1 MTKSTAQSAPTPG
14 VTMSFEAIVERLE
27 HIAGHLETGDAKLEE
42 ALALFEEGVALSKQG
57 SHKLDAAERKLE
69 RLLESGATEVIA
81 ESHIAPSGE
90 GF

>member
-1 MTKSTAQSAPTPG
+1 MT
-14 VTMSFEAIVERLE
+14 FEAIVARLE

-57 SHKLDAAERKLE
+57 GVRLDAAERKLE
-69 RLLESGATEVIA
+69 RLLDSGNTEAIA